1 MRVLTVMAV
10 LQLCF
15 SSLSHSQIVEHF
27 NAPPVPWQG
36 TDTAW
41 QVSNGMLQ
49 SNCLQ
54 TNSRFWLWTPA
65 GISLPAAW
73 EWWMQLDFNTSSN
86 NYVDVFL
93 AADSSAL
100 LHPGL
105 SGCFVRI
112 GGKND
117 EVCLYACTPAD
128 RERLLID
135 GRDGLT
141 NRSASVLKVR
151 VTCDEAHHW
160 RLWTDSTGT
169 GLHYVPVGGV
179 TDSSIAAAPGYGI
192 VVRQSTASFF
202 RKHFFD
208 EVEVARLV
216 KDTLPP
222 APVSL
227 AVLGDRE
234 LLLQFSEPVDSVTA
248 LATAAYQ
255 LSGTAAHPVRVALEG
270 AGVHLFFA
278 APFPGGD
285 SLQLQVAGV
294 RDVAGNEMRAA
305 ALRFLFYRPRA
316 YEVLIQEIL
325 PDPEP
330 APGPLLA
337 EFVELRNT
345 SAYPV
350 QLRDWQL
357 RTRGGTVRL
366 PACQLEPD
374 SLVLLCRKEMTDLFA
389 GSGAVLG
396 LDRFP
401 ALYNESDTLMLY
413 DADGAVMHA
422 VAYNK
427 NWYGDEEK
435 KNGGWSLE
443 MISAAAPCTGAANW
457 RAALDPAGSTP
468 GRPNS
473 VAGPGDTTVP
483 RLEHASLQDS
493 ATILLRFSHAL
504 DSAQAAQSAGYRLL
518 PGPVSIARAVPLSPL
533 FQEVQLHLSNPLGLE
548 GVYTLEMAGP
558 TDCKGVPVTATAT
571 LARAAAPDSGTV
583 LISELLFDARSPAPE
598 FVEIHNPGARAI
610 DLQQLYIALL
620 DEDSLPRS
628 SMAVGTAGG
637 LLLPGQYLA
646 LTRDPAALCRYYTC
660 KAFDNIL
667 QVPALPAFPNEGGT
681 LALYNGA
688 GRRVDIMFYSPDM
701 QLPLADNA
709 KGVSLERLS
718 FQRPAQDPHNWH
730 AAAATA
736 GHATPGSPNSQQ
748 LLLQELPG
756 EVTVQPA
763 LFSPD
768 NDGMEDMAVI
778 TCRLPRPGFI
788 GNITVFD
795 AQGRPVRQLLRNSV
809 LGNEDTIIWD
819 GLGENKQLLPVGIYI
834 IFTEIFD
841 LEGRIKR
848 WKLPV
853 ALVRRMS

>member
-1 MRVLTVMAV
+1 MRTLTVMAV

-15 SSLSHSQIVEHF
+15 SSLSHSQIIEHF

-54 TNSRFWLWTPA
+54 TNSRFWLWAPA

-93 AADSSAL
+93 LADSSSSL
-100 LHPGL
+100 L

-117 EVCLYACTPAD
+117 EVCLYGSTPGNP
-128 RERLLID
+128 EQLLID

-141 NRSASVLKVR
+141 NRGATVLKLK
-151 VTCDEAHHW
+151 VTCDEARRW
-160 RLWTDSTGT
+160 RLWTDTTGT
-169 GLHYVPVGGV
+169 GLHYVPAGSI
-179 TDSSIAAAPGYGI
+179 TDSSITGAVGYGI
-192 VVRQSTASFF
+192 AVRQSTRSFF

-208 EVEVARLV
+208 EVQVTRLV
-216 KDTLPP
+216 KDTMPP
-222 APVSL
+222 VPASL
-227 AVLGDRE
+227 AVLNDRE
-234 LLLQFSEPVDSVTA
+234 LLLQFSEPVDSTTA
-248 LATAAYQ
+248 LHLASYQ
-255 LSGTAAHPVRVALEG
+255 LGSTALQPARVALEAG
-270 AGVHLFFA
+270 GVHLFFA

-285 SLQLQVAGV
+285 SLLLQVAGV
-294 RDVAGNEMRAA
+294 RDAAGNEMRPA
-305 ALRFLFYRPRA
+305 ALPFLFYRPRA
-316 YEVLIQEIL
+316 WEVLIHEIL

-337 EFVELRNT
+337 EFVELRNA
-345 SAYPV
+345 SPYPV

-357 RTRGGTVRL
+357 RTRGGVVQL
-366 PACQLEPD
+366 PAFQLQPD
-374 SLVLLCRKEMTDLFA
+374 SLVLLCRKEMAGLFA

-401 ALYNESDTLMLY
+401 ALYNESDTLALY
-413 DADGAVMHA
+413 DAAGAVMHA
-422 VAYNK
+422 LAYNK
-427 NWYGDEEK
+427 SWYGDEEK
-435 KNGGWSLE
+435 EAGGWSLE

-457 RAALDPAGSTP
+457 KAAIDPAGSTP
-468 GRPNS
+468 GRSNS
-473 VAGPGDTTVP
+473 VAGPADTARP
-483 RLEHASLQDS
+483 RLEQAVLQDS
-493 ATILLRFSHAL
+493 VTVLLRFNHAL
-504 DSAQAAQSAGYRLL
+504 DSTQAANPAGYRIT
-518 PGPVSIARAVPLSPL
+518 PGPLSVVRAVPLAPL
-533 FQEVQLHLSNPLGLE
+533 FQLVQLHLSAPLGVE
-548 GVYTLEMAGP
+548 GVYALQLDGP
-558 TDCKGVPVTATAT
+558 AECTGAPATATAT
-571 LARAAAPDSGTV
+571 LARSAVPDSGRV

-598 FVEIHNPGARAI
+598 FVEIHNPGTRAI
-610 DLQQLYIALL
+610 DLQQLYVSLL

-628 SMAVGTAGG
+628 SIPVSTAGH

-660 KAFDNIL
+660 KAFEHIL
-667 QVPALPAFPNEGGT
+667 QVAALPAFPNEGGV
-681 LALYNGA
+681 LALYNAA
-688 GRRVDIMFYSPDM
+688 GRRVDIVRYSPDM

-709 KGVSLERLS
+709 QGVSLERLS
-718 FQRPAQDPHNWH
+718 FSQSAMDPHNWH

-736 GHATPGSPNSQQ
+736 GYATPGSPNSQQ

-756 EVTVQPA
+756 DVTVQPA

-768 NDGMEDMAVI
+768 NDGMDDMAVI

-809 LGNEDTIIWD
+809 LGSEDNIIWD

-853 ALVRRMS
+853 AMARRLK